1 MLPAQ
6 LTLFGS
12 TVPSTSILELAV
24 RLPRPCWCGSVVA
37 TIGSSAGPHHARLQC
52 AGCNVHRGWL
62 SRDSYE
68 FIVAVVDEFGRPE
81 QPIAI
86 RFNNSRISAD
96 DQL

>member
-1 MLPAQ
+1 MTAQ
-6 LTLFGS
+6 LAMFPS
-12 TVPSTSILELAV
+12 TVSSASVIGLAV
-24 RLPRPCWCGSVVA
+24 KLPRPCWCGSMVA

-52 AGCNVHRGWL
+52 AGCETHRGWL

-81 QPIAI
+81 QPITI
-86 RFNNSRISAD
+86 RFPNSHNSAD